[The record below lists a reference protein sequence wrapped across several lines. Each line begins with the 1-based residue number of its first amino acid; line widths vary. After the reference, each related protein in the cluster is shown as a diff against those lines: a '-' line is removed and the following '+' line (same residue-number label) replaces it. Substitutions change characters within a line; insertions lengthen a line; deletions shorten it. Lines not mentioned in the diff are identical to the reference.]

1 MISINQYPTTDPKTG
16 KIVVP
21 PPIVLNGSIDIVF
34 QDNLRWKTYYAN
46 ITGFPVP
53 ILLWSGETYQAEAGE
68 ITANKA
74 VAKLAEILGDDP
86 SSYLQ
91 KLLPRT
97 LEADPNG
104 PGTILSGM
112 ISSLGIKI
120 TAGCSC
126 KQRAIKMNAM
136 GNEWCSNNLPEI
148 LGWLKEESTKRNL
161 PFVEFVAAAMVKRA
175 ISKSQ
180 RLLKKEEALS
190 QKT

>member
-1 MISINQYPTTDPKTG
+1 MITINQYPTTDPKTG

-21 PPIVLNGSIDIVF
+21 PPIVLNGAIDLVF

-53 ILLWSGETYQAEAGE
+53 ILLWSGEKYQAEAGE

-126 KQRAIKMNAM
+126 KQRAVKMNAM
-136 GNEWCSNNLPEI
+136 GNEWCSSNLPEI
-148 LGWLKEESTKRNL
+148 LGWLKEESIKRNL

-180 RLLKKEEALS
+180 RLLKKEEASS